1 MVLSRPEDQKEYH
14 QGWEACFNN
23 KGKAQNPYRNWMRKG
38 AEIKK
43 IYWDMGW
50 DACYGKPTKS
60 GIRVAHEKN

>member
-1 MVLSRPEDQKEYH
+1 MNRLGKPNDQQEYI

-23 KGKAQNPYRNWMRKG
+23 EGKDENPYKNWFSKN

-50 DACYGKPTKS
+50 DACRKPNGQKTDL
-60 GIRVAHEKN
+60 N